1 MIWNWNKIVGHGVPL
16 LLAFALGIWFGIGAI
31 AARFIPANPPAATIL
46 VGCMTASIATLALL
60 IGWRTIRAARH
71 NAKATVT
78 FQHIARTQA
87 DGDFIKARGLLKQ
100 AVRAGDVAK
109 WASAAEEG
117 SDETAAIN
125 LILNDLEIIAIGI
138 QRGIIDCPL
147 FRSWCEQHVVKRW
160 QETEPY
166 VNALRV
172 RQKHRSIFFE
182 FEKMAKAWDTE
193 RPGYQYDPGSPFCKK
208 GRK

>member
-1 MIWNWNKIVGHGVPL
+1 MVWNWNKIVGHGVPL
-16 LLAFALGIWFGIGAI
+16 LLAFGLGSWLGIGLI
-31 AARFIPANPPAATIL
+31 AATYLPTNAPSATIL
-46 VGCMTASIATLALL
+46 VGCITASIATLALL

-87 DGDFIKARGLLKQ
+87 DGDFINARKLLKK
-100 AVRAGDVAK
+100 AVLDGQIAK
-109 WASAAEEG
+109 WAEVEHEGEET
-117 SDETAAIN
+117 TAAIN

-147 FRSWCEQHVVKRW
+147 FRSWSEQHVVRRW
-160 QETEPY
+160 REMEPY
-166 VNALRV
+166 VTALRG
-172 RQKHRSIFFE
+172 RLQHQSIFYE
-182 FEKMAKAWDTE
+182 FEKMAKAWDTH
-193 RPGYQYDPGSPFCKK
+193 RPGYKYDPSSPFCKK